1 MLKKTQSVIAVPGV
15 HEYGNDEKVDDQ
27 PAQRILVSDIHVHEN
42 FDSRTFRNDIALL
55 KLSEP
60 IQFSGKNEFSFTSI
74 LIGTN
79 LHMLIHAKMRF
90 LRFACH
96 SKSRSVL
103 KTSPRSYR
111 TLPAGA

>member
-1 MLKKTQSVIAVPGV
+1 MQINVKLNLNIFVEKSQSVIAVPGV

-60 IQFSGKNEFSFTSI
+60 IQFSGKMNFHLYLF
-74 LIGTN
+74 
-79 LHMLIHAKMRF
+79 
-90 LRFACH
+90 
-96 SKSRSVL
+96 
-103 KTSPRSYR
+103 
-111 TLPAGA
+111 